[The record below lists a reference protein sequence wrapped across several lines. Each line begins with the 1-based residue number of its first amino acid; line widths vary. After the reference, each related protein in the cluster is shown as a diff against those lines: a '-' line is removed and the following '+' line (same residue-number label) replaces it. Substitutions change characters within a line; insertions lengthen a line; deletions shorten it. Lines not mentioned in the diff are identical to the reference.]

1 MTSRDRDQD
10 DEDVEFVTEDGQ
22 GGWSAGTF
30 LGGLVLGAAIGVAAG
45 MLFAPAS
52 GSTTR
57 RKLRRRVADLRE
69 RAEEEIED
77 LSREA
82 RDRIAKVRG

>member
-1 MTSRDRDQD
+1 MGHRDRDED
-10 DEDVEFVTEDGQ
+10 DEDVEFVTEDAGA
-22 GGWSAGTF
+22 GWSAGTF

-52 GSTTR
+52 GGTTR

-69 RAEEEIED
+69 RAEEGLED
-77 LSREA
+77 LGREA
-82 RDRIAKVRG
+82 RERIAKARG